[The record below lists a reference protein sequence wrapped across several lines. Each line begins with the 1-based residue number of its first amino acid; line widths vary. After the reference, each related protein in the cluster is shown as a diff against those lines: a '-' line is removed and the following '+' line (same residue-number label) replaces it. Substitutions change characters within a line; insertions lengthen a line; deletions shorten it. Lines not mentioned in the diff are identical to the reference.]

1 MTEKNKGGRPRKHT
15 EYKRTNLVMTPRTEE
30 MLDVVMEATGT
41 TSRSECIRLLI
52 YGKYELLK
60 KLEVDTVSSP

>member
-1 MTEKNKGGRPRKHT
+1 MTEKKKTGRPRKHT
-15 EYKRTNLVMTPRTEE
+15 DWKRANLVMTPRTEE

-52 YGKYELLK
+52 YEKYELLK
-60 KLEVDTVSSP
+60 KLELER